1 MTSEAEEGIHQIR
14 YLGEEVPYD
23 PEDFTENEAAAGSP
37 TATAN
42 DATATVQPPKPKP
55 QRRLWKN
62 PVFIATAALLCTFSA
77 LMGKASVG
85 IAAHKQATVQA
96 TAKGRFSKGSK
107 SPKSSKTPK
116 GYGGYYYYSKGGKSK
131 SSKNGGY
138 GYYYGGYYYYYFFKA
153 DRRLQVKDPDFEEGE
168 LAPSDAA
175 TNSNDG
181 A

>member
-1 MTSEAEEGIHQIR
+1 MTSEAEEGIQIR
-14 YLGEEVPYD
+14 YLGEEIPYD

-96 TAKGRFSKGSK
+96 TARGRFPKGKESK
-107 SPKSSKTPK
+107 SKCGKTKSSKKGKGYGGYYSKKGYYYSKK
-116 GYGGYYYYSKGGKSK
+116 GYGGYYYSKGSKTK
-131 SSKNGGY
+131 SSKKGN
-138 GYYYGGYYYYYFFKA
+138 GGYYYYYS
-153 DRRLQVKDPDFEEGE
+153 LS
-168 LAPSDAA
+168 L
-175 TNSNDG
+175 
-181 A
+181 